1 MQTNFVINIETSVL
15 SSILF
20 NPELMDDI
28 ANKLKPNDF
37 YLPAHRDIY
46 ETMVQLHSDD
56 IPIDEDFLIKKSKKT
71 LNEKV
76 LLEILSANPISNVH
90 GYVRELKELSVR
102 RQIQNFAF
110 EIQKEADNQSVGNDD
125 IFELLKE
132 KEEQIRID
140 GIVTINK
147 NSVINIEAKEPEFY
161 CKQWLPIPK
170 GTITMISAPGGTGKT
185 WLIVQLALRFI
196 LENPNKKVFLWLS
209 EDLESIIKHRMSD
222 ICESILSE
230 SLNDRFINIHTTD
243 SFPTPLIERSKGT
256 SKMSSRFNQIKAELK
271 DYDLVVFDPLLAFYG
286 GDENDNS
293 EARIFMQP
301 FMNWAKNTNKSVV
314 FLHHSSK
321 SIVQNSSNKS
331 RGAGAFVD
339 ASRVCYEMNKI
350 YKKDNQTLENTKS
363 HLRDI
368 KLSKDN
374 YGAIKHLKNF
384 NNTRQITP
392 YDSSKDFIEIEF
404 IDGII

>member
-1 MQTNFVINIETSVL
+1 MQTNFVIDIERAVL

-20 NPELMDDI
+20 SPDSMDDI
-28 ANKLKPNDF
+28 GTKLKPNDF

-46 ETMVQLHSDD
+46 EAMVLLHSQDV
-56 IPIDEDFLIKKSKKT
+56 PIDEDFLIKKSVKT
-71 LNEKV
+71 LNQDV
-76 LLEILSANPISNVH
+76 LIGILSANPISNVS
-90 GYVRELKELSVR
+90 GYVREIKSLSVR
-102 RQIQNFAF
+102 RQIQNFAL
-110 EIQKEADNQSVGNDD
+110 EIQRNADNQNVGNDD

-147 NSVINIEAKEPEFY
+147 NSLINIEAKEPEFY

-209 EDLESIIKHRMSD
+209 EDLESIIKNRMSD
-222 ICESILSE
+222 ICNSILDE
-230 SLNDRFINIHTTD
+230 SVDNRFINIHTTD
-243 SFPTPLIERSKGT
+243 SFPAPLIERAKGT

-314 FLHHSSK
+314 FLHHSTK
-321 SIVQNSSNKS
+321 SITQNSNNKS

-339 ASRVCYEMNKI
+339 AARVCYEMNKI
-350 YKKDNQTLENTKS
+350 YKKDNQTLESTKS

-404 IDGII
+404 VDGII

>member
-20 NPELMDDI
+20 SPELMDDI

-46 ETMVQLHSDD
+46 ETMVLLHSDD

-76 LLEILSANPISNVH
+76 LLEILSANPISNVN

-147 NSVINIEAKEPEFY
+147 NSVINIQAKEPEFY

-222 ICESILSE
+222 ICNSILNE
-230 SLNDRFINIHTTD
+230 SLDNRFINIHTTD
-243 SFPTPLIERSKGT
+243 SFPAPLIERAKGT

-321 SIVQNSSNKS
+321 SIVQNSNNKS

-339 ASRVCYEMNKI
+339 AARVCYEMNKI
-350 YKKDNQTLENTKS
+350 YKKDNQTLEKSQS

-384 NNTRQITP
+384 NNIRQITP

-404 IDGII
+404 VDGII